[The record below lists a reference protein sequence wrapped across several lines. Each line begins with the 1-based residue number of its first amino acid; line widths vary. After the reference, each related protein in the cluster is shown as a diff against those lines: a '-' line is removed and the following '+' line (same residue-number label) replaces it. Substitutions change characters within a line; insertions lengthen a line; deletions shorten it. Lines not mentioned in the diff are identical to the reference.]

1 LFRVTTAPKSRLRK
15 FLTKT
20 RNILK
25 GFYEALYG
33 LILHTFKNINR
44 RIESKFPL
52 YRMHEETTEHVR
64 HALQVFIWLILP
76 LSLTYLFGIQFLF
89 RQNLW
94 GSMLWGIAVYFYSNF
109 LPDLPAINRKQKHD
123 PEEPDLPWYKKY
135 TLLLFAPLFVWL
147 LFSDVRLDWRT
158 EETYHNFISLAVYA
172 IFLLAVG
179 LLAFVSLPVS
189 IPGLLEALFLT
200 SCGVTGFLTHLKVD
214 KIW

>member
-1 LFRVTTAPKSRLRK
+1 MVTTAQKSRFRK
-15 FLTKT
+15 FLAKT

-33 LILHTFKNINR
+33 LVLHTFKNINR
-44 RIESKFPL
+44 RIKSKFPL

-64 HALQVFIWLILP
+64 HALQVFIWPILP
-76 LSLTYLFGIQFLF
+76 LSLAYLFGIQFLF

-109 LPDLPAINRKQKHD
+109 LPDFPAINRKRKRD

-135 TLLLFAPLFVWL
+135 TLFIFAPLFVWL

-158 EETYHNFISLAVYA
+158 EETYHNFISLIVYA
-172 IFLLAVG
+172 IFLFAVG
-179 LLAFVSLPVS
+179 LLAFVSLPLS
-189 IPGLLEALFLT
+189 IPSLLEALFLM

>member
-1 LFRVTTAPKSRLRK
+1 MTTAPKSRLRK
-15 FLTKT
+15 FLAKT

-33 LILHTFKNINR
+33 LVLHTFKNINR
-44 RIESKFPL
+44 RIKSKFPL

-64 HALQVFIWLILP
+64 HALQVFIWPTLP
-76 LSLTYLFGIQFLF
+76 LSLAYLFGIQFLF

-109 LPDLPAINRKQKHD
+109 LPDLPAINRKRKRD
-123 PEEPDLPWYKKY
+123 PEEPDLPLYKKY

-158 EETYHNFISLAVYA
+158 EETYHNFTSLTVYA
-172 IFLLAVG
+172 IFLFAVG
-179 LLAFVSLPVS
+179 LLAFVSLPLS
-189 IPGLLEALFLT
+189 IPSLLGALFLM

-214 KIW
+214 KTL

>member
-1 LFRVTTAPKSRLRK
+1 VTTAPKSRLDK
-15 FLTKT
+15 LLAKT
-20 RNILK
+20 RDILK

-33 LILHTFKNINR
+33 LVLHTFKNINR
-44 RIESKFPL
+44 RIKSKFPL

-64 HALQVFIWLILP
+64 HALQVFIWPILP
-76 LSLTYLFGIQFLF
+76 LSLAYLFGIQFLF

-109 LPDLPAINRKQKHD
+109 LPDLPAINRKRKCD

-147 LFSDVRLDWRT
+147 LFSNVRLDWRT
-158 EETYHNFISLAVYA
+158 EETYHNFTSLAVYA
-172 IFLLAVG
+172 IFLFAVG
-179 LLAFVSLPVS
+179 LLAFVNLPLS
-189 IPGLLEALFLT
+189 IPSLLEALFLM